1 MDLLADLFHP
11 ELPVPWPVYPGKAV
25 SKVEGTPVWDP
36 GSEILPAKWRLCR
49 AFQDAELKSANWLG
63 RVCNTPESRVDCA
76 LLRGGAEAYMSWRR
90 GACEVSGEG
99 AQAEDRGADG
109 RAGGPARFPETW
121 WGLSEEERVAQVGA
135 QLRRSVD

>member
-1 MDLLADLFHP
+1 MNLLANLFHL
-11 ELPVPWPVYPGKAV
+11 ELPVSWPVCPGKAA

-36 GSEILPAKWRLCR
+36 RSETLPAKWRLCR
-49 AFQDAELKSANWLG
+49 AFQDAELKSANRLG

-76 LLRGGAEAYMSWRR
+76 LLRGAEAYMSSRR

-121 WGLSEEERVAQVGA
+121 WGLSEEARLAQVGA